1 MSLIERFA
9 SNAPW
14 EPVFGY
20 SRAVR
25 AGDWLVLSGTT
36 AVDERGLVVG
46 AGQMYVQTRQ
56 ALLNIKAHV
65 ERAGLTID
73 NVVRTRVFTTDISRF
88 GEIARAH
95 KEMLGGVAP
104 ASTLVE
110 VRRLIHPEMLVEIE
124 ADVWAGPVQGA
135 VETGAKLSPTSARK
149 GRTVPKPKVKGSA
162 ASKAG
167 GRPKS
172 GRGRR

>member
-1 MSLIERFA
+1 MSPIERFA
-9 SNAPW
+9 GNTPW
-14 EPVFGY
+14 EPIFGY

-56 ALLNIKAHV
+56 ALLNIKTHI
-65 ERAGLTID
+65 ERAGLTIA
-73 NVVRTRVFTTDISRF
+73 NVVRTRVFTTDISRYS
-88 GEIARAH
+88 EIARAH
-95 KEMLGGVAP
+95 KEILGDMPP

-124 ADVWAGPVQGA
+124 ADVWSNLGA
-135 VETGAKLSPTSARK
+135 PKTGTKLSRTAHKPKAKKPAHSKTGAATEKRSRAR
-149 GRTVPKPKVKGSA
+149 TI
-162 ASKAG
+162 
-167 GRPKS
+167 
-172 GRGRR
+172 RR